1 MTEQM
6 SHYMELPSWD
16 ATYAANTGHHRV
28 HDAEFLAPL
37 PLRPTDRV
45 LDLGCGSGDF
55 TRAVAD
61 LVPDGHVVG
70 LDGSAALLDEAR
82 LVAGPNQSFVHAA
95 FQRLDDVLGGQSFD
109 VVFSR
114 SALHWVPADDQL
126 GVRRSIGR
134 LVRPGGWV
142 RLEFGGAGNI
152 PEILP
157 LMDSVSA
164 SLGGPQTP
172 WCFHDAST
180 ELLLLERS
188 GLTVDDG
195 HVRTVAQRRAFTR
208 EGLLGWFDSQVA
220 QAYEV
225 GLAPADRPRFRAA
238 VEAQLEAARRW
249 DASFDQTF
257 VRVDVLARRPV

>member
-1 MTEQM
+1 MTEQL
-6 SHYMELPSWD
+6 SHYMKRPTWD

-28 HDAEFLAPL
+28 YDGEFLAPL

-61 LVPDGHVVG
+61 LVPDGHVLG

-82 LVAGPNQSFVHAA
+82 SVAGPNQSFVRAA
-95 FQRLDDVLGGQSFD
+95 FQELDDVLAEQLFD

-114 SALHWVPADDQL
+114 AALHWVPAVDQP
-126 GVRRSIGR
+126 GVHRSIGR

-152 PEILP
+152 PEMLP
-157 LMDSVSA
+157 VMDTVSA
-164 SLGGPQTP
+164 SLGGPRTP

-180 ELLLLERS
+180 ELLLLEQS
-188 GLTVDDG
+188 GLTADGG

-208 EGLLGWFDSQVA
+208 ESLLGWFDSQVA

-225 GLAPADRPRFRAA
+225 GLATTDRPRFRAA
-238 VEAQLEAARRW
+238 VEATLDAGRRW
-249 DASFDQTF
+249 DGSFDQTF
-257 VRVDVLARRPV
+257 VRVDVLARRPG